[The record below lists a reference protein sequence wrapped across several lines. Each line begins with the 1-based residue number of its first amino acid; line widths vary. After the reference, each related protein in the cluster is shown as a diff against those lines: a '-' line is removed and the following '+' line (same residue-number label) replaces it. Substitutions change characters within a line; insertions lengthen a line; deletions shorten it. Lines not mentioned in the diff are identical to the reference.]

1 MHIFSRPTC
10 SRAEAYASVSVC
22 ALHSSTGKPDWDV
35 GPGGAGGPVGGQ
47 PTVQPY
53 SSKLGQGG
61 LLSPRII
68 MPTKVFKV
76 HTTPDR
82 RDRWCDKDM
91 CVCAPII

>member
-10 SRAEAYASVSVC
+10 SRAEAYASVHCIVVQENR
-22 ALHSSTGKPDWDV
+22 TGTWDREV
-35 GPGGAGGPVGGQ
+35 QEAPWAGSQ
-47 PTVQPY
+47 PCNL
-53 SSKLGQGG
+53 SKLGQGG

-91 CVCAPII
+91 CVCAPIL